1 MRRLLST
8 RRQVPLDRLDGYSA
22 AWLATRDA
30 VVAAGG
36 RAWLFRGVGHD
47 DRFMEFVEWDAAAG
61 EPLDDEEVRT
71 AVARLET
78 FAPAAD
84 MGEWEEAT

>member
-8 RRQVPLDRLDGYSA
+8 RRHVPLDRLDGYSA
-22 AWLATRDA
+22 AWLALRDA

-36 RAWLFRGVGHD
+36 RAWLFRGAGHD

-61 EPLDDEEVRT
+61 EPLDAPEVRS
-71 AVARLET
+71 AIARLGT
-78 FAPAAD
+78 FAPTAD
-84 MGEWEEAT
+84 TAEWEEAT

>member
-8 RRQVPLDRLDGYSA
+8 RRHVPLDRLDEYAA

-30 VVAAGG
+30 VAAAGG
-36 RAWLFRGVGHD
+36 RAWLFRGAGHD
-47 DRFMEFVEWDAAAG
+47 DRFMEFVEWDSAAG
-61 EPLDDEEVRT
+61 EPLDSAEVRS
-71 AVARLET
+71 AIARLGT

-84 MGEWEEAT
+84 ASEWEEAT